1 MTDIQ
6 SQGAQIAIDVLAD
19 VIPIVLVCAVALVLT
34 KMMIKFIT
42 GRF

>member
-6 SQGAQIAIDVLAD
+6 SQGAQIAIDIMAD
-19 VIPIVLVCAVALVLT
+19 VIPIVLVVAVGLVLT
-34 KMMIKFIT
+34 KLMIRFIT